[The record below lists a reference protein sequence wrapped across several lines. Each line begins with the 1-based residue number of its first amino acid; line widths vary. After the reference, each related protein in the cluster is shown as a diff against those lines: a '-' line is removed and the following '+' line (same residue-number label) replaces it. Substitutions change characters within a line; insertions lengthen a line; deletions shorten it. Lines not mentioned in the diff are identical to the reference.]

1 MSDCVRILR
10 SAVGPRSVAG
20 AKSAAFLGILL
31 LDRALQIARD
41 MALTTRQIALRGRRQ
56 FIPPTRGRC
65 RDDRRSNCVMQ
76 RDRTPTGFT
85 VLELVVALAVLA
97 VVVLSVLQVAIYTAR
112 AVAVARQLTF
122 GALLAADKLE
132 QLRGLAW
139 AYDASGSPVGDTQ
152 TDVTV
157 DPEQSTGGMGLR
169 PSPSDAL
176 VRNVA
181 GYCDFLDSHGRW
193 LGGGT
198 QPPRGPGFVR
208 RWAIAPLGASPDS
221 LVIQVRAIDRAT
233 ADRGGTSAS
242 DVTLTTLRTRTAP

>member
-1 MSDCVRILR
+1 
-10 SAVGPRSVAG
+10 
-20 AKSAAFLGILL
+20 
-31 LDRALQIARD
+31 LDRALQLARY
-41 MALTTRQIALRGRRQ
+41 MALTTKQLDLRGQRR
-56 FIPPTRGRC
+56 FMPPKRGRC
-65 RDDRRSNCVMQ
+65 CDGQRSNCVKQ
-76 RDRTPTGFT
+76 RDRAPTGFT

-97 VVVLSVLQVAIYTAR
+97 VVVLSVVQVSIYTAR

-122 GALLAADKLE
+122 GALMAADKLE

-139 AYDASGSPVGDTQ
+139 AYDPSGLAVGDTQ

-157 DPEQSTGGMGLR
+157 DPEQFIGGMGLR

-181 GYCDFLDSHGRW
+181 GYCDFLDAHGRS

-198 QPPRGPGFVR
+198 QPPRGTAVVR

-242 DVTLTTLRTRTAP
+242 DVTLTILRTRTAP